1 MKRQEKM
8 IYDFLSSLARCS
20 QTVNLQLK
28 LFCWKKIASKSP
40 DKAHLQFHS
49 IHMLKFALKS
59 TVMSWGN
66 IHSQRLQTHTNIKSP
81 CCNITTKCGHAY
93 KMWIVFC
100 IFTFKFLFVFSQQ
113 HFIKIFFISFAPE
126 NKNKSFWICW
136 LLIFVL
142 GIFCLATYWQGKGR
156 WCLMWHLVSLNF
168 FLPLPKI
175 IGYKDSWCITI
186 FVVQNFCNLC
196 ICP

>member
-113 HFIKIFFISFAPE
+113 HFIK
-126 NKNKSFWICW
+126 
-136 LLIFVL
+136 
-142 GIFCLATYWQGKGR
+142 
-156 WCLMWHLVSLNF
+156 NF
-168 FLPLPKI
+168 FYFFCPWKQKQKLLDMLVAHFCFGHLLSCHMLAGEREVMLDVTFGVSEFFFAI
-175 IGYKDSWCITI
+175 A
-186 FVVQNFCNLC
+186 QNYW
-196 ICP
+196 I